1 MTRREGAS
9 APMHT
14 PGPWKI
20 LRKSWPMTIT
30 GKVHQVTSEGR
41 LPTAFVPAWEAQDDG
56 DIDAREEAAANAEF
70 IVRACNSYYD
80 LLAALEDSALAIAYL
95 MRQLKIVDSGW
106 TTVDGRMLSLS
117 SIETA
122 NATAIAKAKG
132 GAA

>member
-1 MTRREGAS
+1 MTRREGAN
-9 APMHT
+9 APVHT

-80 LLAALEDSALAIAYL
+80 LLAACELMDAFLHAVANDSNEA
-95 MRQLKIVDSGW
+95 QIV
-106 TTVDGRMLSLS
+106 R
-117 SIETA
+117 A
-122 NATAIAKAKG
+122 AIAKAKG